1 MSKNLKKKQIKLH
14 KIKNSWV
21 SNDIIMK
28 VKRQPKALDNIFE
41 NYVSYKAIIFRF
53 ITGQLTFNSTTIK
66 FNPSFKMQK

>member
-1 MSKNLKKKQIKLH
+1 
-14 KIKNSWV
+14 
-21 SNDIIMK
+21 MK

-41 NYVSYKAIIFRF
+41 NYVSYKVIIFRF